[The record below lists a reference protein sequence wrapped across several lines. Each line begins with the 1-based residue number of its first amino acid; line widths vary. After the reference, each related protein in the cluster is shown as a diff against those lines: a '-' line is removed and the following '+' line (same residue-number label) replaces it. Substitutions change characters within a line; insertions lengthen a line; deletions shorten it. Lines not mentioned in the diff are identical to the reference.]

1 MRVGTNMQDC
11 PKCSSTIEKNG
22 GCNHMTCRQ
31 CKHEFCWVCRGAWSL
46 HGDAYSCNRW
56 QDDKGVKEKE
66 GSRQASRAA
75 LERYL
80 FYYHRCVGLSLSRG
94 ASSSTVVWDALSCL
108 TPLRIGVGEG
118 LRRARRGRG
127 ASKPKQRNNEEAKTI
142 VCRPRAK
149 PTA

>member
-31 CKHEFCWVCRGAWSL
+31 CKYEFCWVCRGAWSL

-56 QDDKGVKEKE
+56 QDDGALKEKE

-80 FYYHRCVGLSLSRG
+80 FYYHRCV
-94 ASSSTVVWDALSCL
+94 
-108 TPLRIGVGEG
+108 
-118 LRRARRGRG
+118 RR
-127 ASKPKQRNNEEAKTI
+127 SF
-142 VCRPRAK
+142 VCVCVCVCVCVRAY
-149 PTA
+149 